1 MTSASVFTRHL
12 LLVVNGVWLDG
23 VLARRFGR
31 VPEGVLDLIAV
42 LESAAGRGFVEES
55 VSTLFVDVRIS
66 RRCDDGE
73 WEPRRPFWRAADFD
87 AHLASVTPEADQ
99 RIAYHLR
106 GLYGKAA
113 DIVYLG
119 SDHPAILITLEMLA
133 DDPRDPDRV
142 IKIVR
147 LPDILPI
154 SDPRFQSIDA
164 VADLGAFPGLDFTR
178 KPARNGSTSGK
189 GGEERLVTKLEADEE
204 IDLFV
209 ATTGPLFEE
218 NEEGGG

>member
-1 MTSASVFTRHL
+1 MTSASVFTRGL
-12 LLVVNGVWLDG
+12 LLIVNGAWVEE

-31 VPEGVLDLIAV
+31 VPEGVPDLIAV

-55 VSTLFVDVRIS
+55 VSTLFVDVRVS
-66 RRCDDGE
+66 RRCDDGA
-73 WEPRRPFWRAADFD
+73 WETRRPFWRAADFD
-87 AHLASVTPEADQ
+87 AHLAAVMPEADQ
-99 RIAYHLR
+99 RIADHLR
-106 GLYGKAA
+106 GLYGKAT

-142 IKIVR
+142 IKIVGM
-147 LPDILPI
+147 PDSLPI

-178 KPARNGSTSGK
+178 KPARNGSASGK
-189 GGEERLVTKLEADEE
+189 GGEERQITELDEGEE
-204 IDLFV
+204 IDLIV
-209 ATTGPLFEE
+209 SASGPLFEGDG
-218 NEEGGG
+218 EEDA